1 MQKKRERE
9 SEKSAETERSGG
21 TRGARYKFA
30 ADLRSGGAFA
40 LPLHGDLCIIEKGT
54 GTDGTSENLIVPLRC
69 RVVLTAALGGLYQL
83 MGMIICV
90 SNQKGGVG
98 KTTTVNALT
107 MGLSGLGLRVLSV
120 DFDPQG
126 NLSFS
131 LNAVC
136 RNDSAATVYHV
147 IKKECRIADAIQHRE
162 ACDVL
167 PANLLLSALDVEF
180 TGAGREY
187 LLKQALAPVLSQY
200 DVILV
205 DTPPDL
211 GLLTI
216 NAFTAADAILI
227 PVLCDIYS
235 LQGLI
240 QLNDTLRQVRLRSNP
255 NIQVAGVLLN
265 RYSEREKV
273 SAVVRETAASITQ
286 SLDMPLL
293 DTLIHTGV
301 ALTRAQ
307 IQQENM
313 MITER
318 RSRAVGDYRR
328 LADELI
334 RRGVV
339 RVNG

>member
-1 MQKKRERE
+1 
-9 SEKSAETERSGG
+9 
-21 TRGARYKFA
+21 
-30 ADLRSGGAFA
+30 
-40 LPLHGDLCIIEKGT
+40 
-54 GTDGTSENLIVPLRC
+54 
-69 RVVLTAALGGLYQL
+69 
-83 MGMIICV
+83 MGKIICV

-98 KTTTVNALT
+98 KTTTTNALT
-107 MGLSGLGLRVLSV
+107 MGLSDRGLRVLCV

-131 LNAVC
+131 LDAVC
-136 RNDSAATVYHV
+136 RNDATDTVYHV
-147 IKKECRIADAIQHRE
+147 IKKECRIADAIRHRE
-162 ACDVL
+162 SCDIL
-167 PANLLLSALDVEF
+167 PSNLLLSALDVEF

-187 LLKQALAPVLSQY
+187 LLKQALAPVLPQY
-200 DVILV
+200 DVVMV

-216 NAFTAADAILI
+216 NAFTAADAIII

-265 RYSEREKV
+265 RYNARETV
-273 SAVVRETAASITQ
+273 STVVRDTAANIAK

-293 DTLIHTGV
+293 DTIVHTGV

-313 MITER
+313 METEQ
-318 RSRAVGDYRR
+318 RSRAVADYR
-328 LADELI
+328 LLVEELI

-339 RVNG
+339 QLHG

>member
-1 MQKKRERE
+1 
-9 SEKSAETERSGG
+9 
-21 TRGARYKFA
+21 
-30 ADLRSGGAFA
+30 
-40 LPLHGDLCIIEKGT
+40 
-54 GTDGTSENLIVPLRC
+54 
-69 RVVLTAALGGLYQL
+69 
-83 MGMIICV
+83 MGKIICV

-98 KTTTVNALT
+98 KTTTTNALT
-107 MGLSGLGLRVLSV
+107 MGLSDRGLRVLSV

-136 RNDSAATVYHV
+136 RNDSTATVYHV
-147 IKKECRIADAIQHRE
+147 IKKECRITDAIQHRD

-167 PANLLLSALDVEF
+167 PSNLLLSALDVEF

-187 LLKQALAPVLSQY
+187 LLKQALAPVQSQY
-200 DVILV
+200 DVILI

-216 NAFTAADAILI
+216 NAFTASDAIII

-255 NIQVAGVLLN
+255 GIRVAGVLLN
-265 RYSEREKV
+265 RFNTREKV
-273 SAVVRETAASITQ
+273 SSVVRETAANIAQ
-286 SLDMPLL
+286 SLDMPLM
-293 DTLIHTGV
+293 DTIIHTGV

-313 MITER
+313 MQTDL
-318 RSRAVGDYRR
+318 RSRAVNDYRQ
-328 LADELI
+328 LVDELI

-339 RVNG
+339 RTDA

>member
-1 MQKKRERE
+1 M
-9 SEKSAETERSGG
+9 
-21 TRGARYKFA
+21 
-30 ADLRSGGAFA
+30 
-40 LPLHGDLCIIEKGT
+40 LP
-54 GTDGTSENLIVPLRC
+54 S
-69 RVVLTAALGGLYQL
+69 
-83 MGMIICV
+83 
-90 SNQKGGVG
+90 
-98 KTTTVNALT
+98 
-107 MGLSGLGLRVLSV
+107 
-120 DFDPQG
+120 
-126 NLSFS
+126 
-131 LNAVC
+131 
-136 RNDSAATVYHV
+136 
-147 IKKECRIADAIQHRE
+147 
-162 ACDVL
+162 
-167 PANLLLSALDVEF
+167 NLLLSALDVEF

-216 NAFTAADAILI
+216 NAFTAADAIVI

-265 RYSEREKV
+265 RFNEREKV
-273 SAVVRETAASITQ
+273 STVVRETAASIAK
-286 SLDMPLL
+286 SLDMPVL
-293 DTLIHTGV
+293 DTIIHAGV

-307 IQQENM
+307 IQQQNM
-313 MITER
+313 MLTER
-318 RSRAVGDYRR
+318 RSRAVGDYRK

-339 RVNG
+339 HLNG

>member
-1 MQKKRERE
+1 
-9 SEKSAETERSGG
+9 
-21 TRGARYKFA
+21 
-30 ADLRSGGAFA
+30 
-40 LPLHGDLCIIEKGT
+40 
-54 GTDGTSENLIVPLRC
+54 
-69 RVVLTAALGGLYQL
+69 
-83 MGMIICV
+83 MGKIICV

-98 KTTTVNALT
+98 KTTTTNALT
-107 MGLSGLGLRVLSV
+107 MGLSDRGLRVLSV

-136 RNDSAATVYHV
+136 RNDSDATVYHV
-147 IKKECRIADAIQHRE
+147 IKKECRITDAIQHRD

-167 PANLLLSALDVEF
+167 PSNLLLSALDVEF

-187 LLKQALAPVLSQY
+187 LPKHALAPVLSQY

-216 NAFTAADAILI
+216 NAFTAADAIII

-255 NIQVAGVLLN
+255 NIRVAGVLLN
-265 RYSEREKV
+265 RFNTREKV
-273 SAVVRETAASITQ
+273 SSVVRETAANIAQ

-293 DTLIHTGV
+293 DTIIHTGV

-313 MITER
+313 MQTDQ
-318 RSRAVGDYRR
+318 RSRAVNDYRQ
-328 LADELI
+328 LVDELI

-339 RVNG
+339 RTDA

>member
-1 MQKKRERE
+1 MSK
-9 SEKSAETERSGG
+9 
-21 TRGARYKFA
+21 
-30 ADLRSGGAFA
+30 
-40 LPLHGDLCIIEKGT
+40 
-54 GTDGTSENLIVPLRC
+54 IV
-69 RVVLTAALGGLYQL
+69 
-83 MGMIICV
+83 CV

-107 MGLSGLGLRVLSV
+107 MGLSSLGLRVLSV

-131 LNAVC
+131 LNADC
-136 RNDSAATVYHV
+136 RNDSATTVYHV
-147 IKKECRIADAIQHRE
+147 IKKECRIADAIRRRD

-167 PANLLLSALDVEF
+167 PSNLLLSALDVEF

-216 NAFTAADAILI
+216 NAFTAADAIVI

-240 QLNDTLRQVRLRSNP
+240 QLNDTLHQVRLRSNP
-255 NIQVAGVLLN
+255 NIRVAGVLLN
-265 RYSEREKV
+265 RFNEREKV
-273 SAVVRETAASITQ
+273 SKVVRETAANIAK
-286 SLDMPLL
+286 SLNMPVL
-293 DTLIHTGV
+293 DTIIHTSV

-313 MITER
+313 MLTEK
-318 RSRAVGDYRR
+318 RSRAVKDYKQ

-339 RVNG
+339 LVNG